1 MSESLSDISPNIPTP
16 QVGTLMWA
24 GEKAS
29 QFIHNPKL
37 KFYTAAVLGIA
48 RELVNPALVFAQP
61 DISTSQGPNGAITE
75 IYSKLNKEGSLVAPT
90 GELPIVKGFEAPIRV
105 VDELDGKELLI
116 YNSQTRLREDPEIA
130 DNVLIELV
138 DAGTIAEV
146 TQPKDSNLESADP
159 KNPYTTIQGAGYEWS
174 SVNLL
179 SGNEAGTS
187 GFSAN
192 SAGGKL
198 LLSPIPLESVPDDVR
213 SQFQHA
219 EEILIPTAPKV
230 VDITEIFDTTN
241 IGGGGESLE
250 IKIMNLWGDETR
262 QETRTVTNGG
272 YKYINGVKTW
282 IPAVT
287 ETIDVIATT
296 HDVNTSPLKAW
307 QRAVGIGYIEATNQI
322 DETKIGDD
330 GSFEMKN
337 IAGLKPEGNIVINV
351 SIIGDTTRILSRAGD
366 VFIVTDIE
374 IDEKNKESVKIG
386 AVDWNALSALFD
398 PDRVSEIVSNMT
410 DLGGEDPDGLLAEIG
425 GLNEMSKV
433 FFPVEGGVFLPK
445 VDVTLAND
453 LLGLSGNDAM
463 TAQSFGDV
471 DYAYDPE
478 SGEITANFNQIT
490 FFATQEGNVWSWEE
504 KEVPKPIGTIF
515 CRKPEYCLGGSL
527 TIDETAGKQMYEDF
541 LNAIRIG
548 DPNAKKLADLP
559 SAPREGDL
567 YDVKLPSQKFPGI
580 INFPPVFS
588 SIDLSS
594 VELVVFSPDQWIND
608 LGGVKTYVTE
618 GLGVNNFMTISEATK
633 QHVFAIK
640 KNPKGNI
647 VFVVGSAELPYS
659 DKFKKYV
666 LGETGDDHLSDGV
679 IASAMVTELVNM
691 FEHYDSS
698 MPQSFGVPLMPNP
711 NITNNFA
718 PTSVDSVLNIF
729 K

>member
-1 MSESLSDISPNIPTP
+1 MSERNFGKFDPRGIPGKINSWVHQP
-16 QVGTLMWA
+16 VDVKKRDLLIAAGVGVPAGLTLAYLGFSNSEVYA
-24 GEKAS
+24 G
-29 QFIHNPKL
+29 PP
-37 KFYTAAVLGIA
+37 T
-48 RELVNPALVFAQP
+48 
-61 DISTSQGPNGAITE
+61 T
-75 IYSKLNKEGSLVAPT
+75 PT

-146 TQPKDSNLESADP
+146 VPPKDTKLISTDP
-159 KNPYTTIQGAGYEWS
+159 KKPHTTVEGDGYVWS
-174 SVNLL
+174 SVKLI
-179 SGNEAGTS
+179 SGADTGEQ

-213 SQFQHA
+213 SQFQHI
-219 EEILIPTAPKV
+219 EEISIPAALKAV
-230 VDITEIFDTTN
+230 NITEIFDTTN

-250 IKIMNLWGDETR
+250 AEIMNLWGDETR

-386 AVDWNALSALFD
+386 AVDWNALSTLFD

-478 SGEITANFNQIT
+478 SGEMTATFGQNTFVASENGGEWEWIKPAVPIEELILGSLPEIPKATVPFSITAKNGVRIG
-490 FFATQEGNVWSWEE
+490 GNTSELRFDRQ
-504 KEVPKPIGTIF
+504 IGTNGDMYKFGVEHI
-515 CRKPEYCLGGSL
+515 PEL
-527 TIDETAGKQMYEDF
+527 TTW
-541 LNAIRIG
+541 
-548 DPNAKKLADLP
+548 
-559 SAPREGDL
+559 S
-567 YDVKLPSQKFPGI
+567 
-580 INFPPVFS
+580 
-588 SIDLSS
+588 
-594 VELVVFSPDQWIND
+594 
-608 LGGVKTYVTE
+608 
-618 GLGVNNFMTISEATK
+618 
-633 QHVFAIK
+633 
-640 KNPKGNI
+640 
-647 VFVVGSAELPYS
+647 FVVGRAAGT
-659 DKFKKYV
+659 YV
-666 LGETGDDHLSDGV
+666 DDQNITHLIINTSNEEADVPNGIYATGSFEVVASGGSFDFALGPTISISLRRDLFIDGGTDPIIVNTNTFIGNSEKDGV
-679 IASAMVTELVNM
+679 IGNGQILRMRVQASKDDLISKGGTSSGTRTILEMIG
-691 FEHYDSS
+691 YD
-698 MPQSFGVPLMPNP
+698 VER
-711 NITNNFA
+711 
-718 PTSVDSVLNIF
+718 
-729 K
+729 